1 MSTLKRTTKE
11 GNMTES
17 IKQMGTIGDS
27 SPRESES
34 YSQENFNLTVEK
46 PLELNTLLTIVIPTL
61 NEQEAIGKV
70 LDELFSI
77 GLKNLL
83 VVDGYSSDGTL
94 YTAKKYPISVIFQH
108 GKGKAGALKTA
119 FEKVKTPYML
129 VMDGDFT
136 YDPSCI
142 HRFLEHMKSYDQIIG
157 VRNLEDKKNMS
168 VIHKLGNKII
178 TKTFNAL
185 MGTNLSDLCS
195 GMYALRTESAKDMD
209 LSSTGFDVEAEIVA
223 QIASSGRITEVPI
236 NYRQRIGKQK
246 LSTWKHGF
254 KILISLLKLAMT
266 YRPSVFYSIIVSIT
280 SLLGIGILAN
290 TVIEWSLTNALPV
303 PWLLIGISISW
314 IAIFFAGLRLQAKMW
329 RRMESNIIQLLT
341 AQRSK

>member
-1 MSTLKRTTKE
+1 MSAIV
-11 GNMTES
+11 NP
-17 IKQMGTIGDS
+17 

-34 YSQENFNLTVEK
+34 YSQEHCNLTVEK
-46 PLELNTLLTIVIPTL
+46 NLSELNTLVTIVIPTL

-77 GLKNLL
+77 GLKNIL

-94 YTAKKYPISVIFQH
+94 DTAKKYPISVILQH

-119 FEKVKTPYML
+119 FKNVKTPYMI

-142 HRFLEHMKSYDQIIG
+142 HRFLEHMQSYDQIIG
-157 VRNLEDKKNMS
+157 VRNLDDKKNIS
-168 VIHKLGNKII
+168 VLHELGNKII

-185 MGTNLSDLCS
+185 MGTSLSDVCC
-195 GMYALRTESAKDMD
+195 GMYALRTEIAKDMN
-209 LSSTGFDVEAEIVA
+209 LSSTSFDVEAEIAA
-223 QIASSGRITEVPI
+223 QIASSGRITDVPI

-254 KILISLLKLAMT
+254 KILNTILKLG
-266 YRPSVFYSIIVSIT
+266 II
-280 SLLGIGILAN
+280 
-290 TVIEWSLTNALPV
+290 
-303 PWLLIGISISW
+303 
-314 IAIFFAGLRLQAKMW
+314 
-329 RRMESNIIQLLT
+329 RRLT
-341 AQRSK
+341 AQRLE

>member
-34 YSQENFNLTVEK
+34 YSQEHSNLTAEK
-46 PLELNTLLTIVIPTL
+46 LSELNTLATIVIPTF

-77 GLKNLL
+77 GLKNIL

-94 YTAKKYPISVIFQH
+94 DAAKKYPISVVSQH
-108 GKGKAGALKTA
+108 GKGKTGALKTA
-119 FEKVKTPYML
+119 FEKVNTPYMIL
-129 VMDGDFT
+129 MDGDFT

-142 HRFLEHMKSYDQIIG
+142 DRFLEHMQSYDQIMG
-157 VRNLEDKKNMS
+157 VRNVDNKNNMS
-168 VIHKLGNKII
+168 ALHKLGNKII

-185 MGTNLSDLCS
+185 MGTSLSDVCS
-195 GMYALRTESAKDMD
+195 GMYALRTEIAKDMV
-209 LSSTGFDVEAEIVA
+209 LSSTGFGVEAEIAA
-223 QIASSGRITEVPI
+223 QSASSGRITEVPI

-246 LSTWKHGF
+246 LSTWKHGS
-254 KILISLLKLAMT
+254 KILYTILKLAMT
-266 YRPSVFYSIIVSIT
+266 YRPSVFYLIIVSIT

-290 TVIEWSLTNALPV
+290 TVIEWSLAKTLAV
-303 PWLLIGISISW
+303 PSLLIGAFILL
-314 IAIFFAGLRLQAKMW
+314 IAIHFVGIRLEAQMF
-329 RRMESNIIQLLT
+329 RRMESNIIRRLT
-341 AQRSK
+341 AQRLK